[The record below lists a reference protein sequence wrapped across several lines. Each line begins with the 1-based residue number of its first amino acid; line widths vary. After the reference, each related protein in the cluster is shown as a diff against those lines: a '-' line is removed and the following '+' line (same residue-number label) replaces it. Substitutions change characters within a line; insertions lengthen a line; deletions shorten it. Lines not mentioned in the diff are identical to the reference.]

1 LQRELET
8 TLGRRLLAGEIR
20 DHTRVAVDVDHG
32 ELSFTTE
39 PLPTAA

>member
-1 LQRELET
+1 
-8 TLGRRLLAGEIR
+8 LLAGEIR
-20 DHTRVAVDVDHG
+20 DNTRVAVDVDHG